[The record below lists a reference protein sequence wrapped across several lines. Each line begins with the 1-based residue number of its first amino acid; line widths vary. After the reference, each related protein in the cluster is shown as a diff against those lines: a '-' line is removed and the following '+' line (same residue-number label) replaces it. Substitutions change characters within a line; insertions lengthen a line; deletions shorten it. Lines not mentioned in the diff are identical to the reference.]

1 MIREGQTISFLA
13 FSFLSANSKI
23 CFVNELQSFYF
34 WFISISTTVPVH
46 AGYHAVFLSKLD
58 CQLVSDSNNRVL
70 LHVLFYT
77 CYFTRVLLHVFFY
90 TCSFTRVLLH
100 VFFYTCSFTRVLLH
114 VFFYTCSFTRV
125 LLHVFFYTCSFTR
138 VLLHVFFYTCSFT
151 RVLLHVFFYTC
162 SFTPF
167 TRYTLNNLLLHGIPS
182 TLNNL
187 PTYQSLKYGVRAT

>member
-13 FSFLSANSKI
+13 FSSLSANSKI

-70 LHVLFYT
+70 LQ
-77 CYFTRVLLHVFFY
+77 
-90 TCSFTRVLLH
+90 LH